1 MAKKLE
7 NIYKKEKKDITF
19 EKCGLDIKKN
29 FISAP
34 PCPCGCGGPSRLIA
48 KGKDD
53 ILSFGYGI
61 CQEEECMRCA
71 VFIVTD
77 EKRVLAI
84 IKYDEMIQSL
94 ESKENVSLDSIGTL
108 ANGLELHRYGLIC
121 WVEGDEYE
129 IIEK

>member
-1 MAKKLE
+1 M
-7 NIYKKEKKDITF
+7 
-19 EKCGLDIKKN
+19 DIKKN

-61 CQEEECMRCA
+61 CEEEECMRCA

-84 IKYDEMIQSL
+84 IKYDGMIQSL

-129 IIEK
+129 IIER